1 MKKLLLTL
9 AVALMSLTAINA
21 QVLGTT
27 EWNKTLFTVANGADA
42 TDGVMAIDDNGN
54 LFVSGALTTTA
65 TFGSISVEPIGIASY
80 IVKYDATGQVQWAT
94 AIQGAATIVA
104 MDTDA
109 AGNLYI
115 AGQFADEIYVCNATN
130 EDYTS
135 LTSSNSSDKTAAFI
149 AKYAAD
155 GSLFGAQ
162 ACEATID
169 PEVDASFMYFGS
181 PAQVLINNIKVEG
194 DNLYLSFTYNGDV
207 TLGGYT
213 LDAKYVFNSMGFGD
227 YLDATSGAIIAL
239 NNSTFAPTAL
249 VANVSLMDGETNYGL
264 NAINFTVDKG
274 EVYFAV
280 VGYGNMTVQTATT
293 TQNVQFAMDGMGTN
307 EYGMVVAKGGTI
319 KVYNNIATSVYASPY
334 NVIENMEVVGS
345 NLFITGTF
353 RGYCALDN
361 TLSTI
366 EGDSEKSTSDIFVAS
381 LKASDLTT
389 NWVTTTPD
397 KGDTVNQEY
406 ENVVGSMI
414 YPNEI
419 RIVAAKKKVSGHTV
433 VSTSNP
439 LVSFDGEVS
448 ALGTE
453 QATAVAYNGNKAAS
467 VLSLQ
472 TLTALYYGT
481 IPVGEIEEEGEE
493 IEVIYGEILKTNMW
507 NSSISAVEQA
517 GDAVV
522 SSPSTIDAEGN
533 LYVSGTMNTDFEFAG
548 NTIPNLGIGTYVA
561 KYDVQGNEKFAFAI
575 YGAADITAMTTDAEG
590 NLYVAASFT
599 GEIYVTDVEGQEGE
613 YEEFVGAE
621 GDYFIKKPTSFLAK
635 YDANGNLLAVKL
647 LNATQ
652 SAPAES
658 EYWGSASYSVI
669 DKIVAEG
676 DKVYVQISY
685 NGNVVIDSIELEAKY
700 TPYFGYACMDNVSYS
715 VVLFNSDFEAMANV
729 AELSVNTEDES
740 MPAVESFNF
749 AVSGDDVYVAAIGY
763 GSLIYKTAEK
773 TENINFFLN
782 GDNGESEHA
791 AMVAKV
797 GGDMLTTENI
807 PNSAWASYYTI
818 SGMDIYAGKI
828 FMAGTF
834 NETCPF
840 ASSIYSV
847 GSSDVYVTCY
857 DAATLEQE
865 WIKIDAKDEGA
876 TNTYYEEF
884 VGMALYK
891 GNVYVVADVV
901 NMNTEVIEETLNYN
915 VTANGDMVKGY
926 VRPATAMAYS
936 DDYAVLVNV
945 DGTNTNVA
953 FYSFEELVGIEESVV
968 SETSNIK
975 YINGVYFFA
984 EQVDAAIY
992 DVQGRCVKAAKAAT
1006 EIATAGLNKGVY
1018 ILKAGNEVV
1027 KFIK

>member
-42 TDGVMAIDDNGN
+42 TDGVLAIDDNGN

-65 TFGSISVEPIGIASY
+65 TFGSFSVEPIGIASY

-109 AGNLYI
+109 AGNLYV

-135 LTSSNSSDKTAAFI
+135 LTSSNSTDKTAAFI

-169 PEVDASFMYFGS
+169 PEVDASFMYFGN
-181 PAQVLINNIKVEG
+181 PAQVLIKNIEVEG

-280 VGYGNMTVQTATT
+280 VGYGNMTVQTAST

-319 KVYNNIATSVYASPY
+319 KVYNNIATSVYVSPY
-334 NVIENMEVVGS
+334 NVIENMDVVGE
-345 NLFITGTF
+345 NLYIVGTF
-353 RGYCALDN
+353 RGYCPFDN
-361 TLSTI
+361 TLSTLNNGTEI
-366 EGDSEKSTSDIFVAS
+366 STSDIYVAS
-381 LKASDLTT
+381 VKTSDLSA
-389 NWVTTTPD
+389 NWVVTTPD
-397 KGDTVNQEY
+397 KNDIVNDEF
-406 ENVVGSMI
+406 ESVVGTMI
-414 YPNEI
+414 YPNEV
-419 RIVAAKKKVSGHTV
+419 RIVANIKKISGYSV
-433 VSTSNP
+433 ISTSNP
-439 LVSFDGEVS
+439 LVSFEGEVS

-481 IPVGEIEEEGEE
+481 LPVTEVEGEEE

-522 SSPSTIDAEGN
+522 SSPSAIDAEGN
-533 LYVSGTMNTDFEFAG
+533 LYVSGTMNKDFEFAEK
-548 NTIPNLGIGTYVA
+548 TLSNLGIGTYVA

-599 GEIYVTDVEGQEGE
+599 GEIYVTDVEGVDGDYQTMAGT
-613 YEEFVGAE
+613 E
-621 GDYFIKKPTSFLAK
+621 GDYFTSKPSSFLAK
-635 YDANGNLLAVKL
+635 YDSNGNLVTLKTFIAM
-647 LNATQ
+647 A
-652 SAPAES
+652 SAPIEY
-658 EYWGSASYSVI
+658 EYWGGVAAVSVN
-669 DKIVAEG
+669 KIVAEG
-676 DKVYVQISY
+676 EKVYVQFSY
-685 NGNVVIDSIELEAKY
+685 NGDLDIDTIELNAKY
-700 TPYFGYACMDNVSYS
+700 TPYFGYACMDNKSFAVVSFDS
-715 VVLFNSDFEAMANV
+715 NLVATANV
-729 AELSVNTEDES
+729 AEVSVNTEDTN

-901 NMNTEVIEETLNYN
+901 NMNTEVVEETLNYN
-915 VTANGDMVKGY
+915 VTANGDMAKGY

-968 SETSNIK
+968 SESSNIK